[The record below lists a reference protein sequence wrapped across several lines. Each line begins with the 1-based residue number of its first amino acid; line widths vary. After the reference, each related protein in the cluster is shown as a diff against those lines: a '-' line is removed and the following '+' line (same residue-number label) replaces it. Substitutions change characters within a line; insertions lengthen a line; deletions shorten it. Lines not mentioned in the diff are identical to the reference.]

1 MTKCD
6 FCVRFAPRDGC
17 YWEGLDSSLRK
28 SDCEI
33 AIQRMEKAL
42 ASIGTAIQPIFVT
55 GTSMEGTNCRTP
67 IASTTYCTNNE

>member
-6 FCVRFAPRDGC
+6 FCVRFGPKDGC

-42 ASIGTAIQPIFVT
+42 ASIGTAVQPIL
-55 GTSMEGTNCRTP
+55 
-67 IASTTYCTNNE
+67 